1 MNTYSGGSGNLGA
14 CFLGRPRFP
23 FLNVESGARGEI
35 GRGRG
40 GGRGGVVVGGGGVRG
55 GEGA

>member
-23 FLNVESGARGEI
+23 FLNVESGAKGEI

>member
-40 GGRGGVVVGGGGVRG
+40 VGRGGVVGGGGVRG